1 MEHTT
6 EDKMAILQAYA
17 ERLQE
22 YTGRSLQLSSGDI
35 ASLAHIMVLRQYRRR
50 ADLVKAGD
58 KEQYLYFIVRGLVRQ
73 YFRDARRDVTIHF
86 AREGEAVSSF
96 VSYFSGNPSLCQL
109 ETLEPTVT
117 LALPK
122 AKLDQLFPYSNRI
135 NRMARLILSEQ
146 ILQQEHWELNHLRY
160 SIRERFLMF
169 IKNNPELFLRVP
181 HKYQASYLDIEPET
195 YSRLKTQLERKVNA
209 IHGK

>member
-1 MEHTT
+1 
-6 EDKMAILQAYA
+6 
-17 ERLQE
+17 
-22 YTGRSLQLSSGDI
+22 
-35 ASLAHIMVLRQYRRR
+35 
-50 ADLVKAGD
+50 
-58 KEQYLYFIVRGLVRQ
+58 
-73 YFRDARRDVTIHF
+73 TIHF

-181 HKYQASYLDIEPET
+181 HKYQASY
-195 YSRLKTQLERKVNA
+195 
-209 IHGK
+209 